1 MPHPSELELLVAIIV
16 SVHNSGVTNS
26 PLHHRQSI
34 SICWIIRMRW
44 LAVLGQFL
52 AAVVAYCLYDV
63 KVPWW
68 PISMVLGITVGS
80 NLLFPQYPKAILR
93 GWSLWL
99 DVILLS
105 VLIFFTGGPHNP
117 FTSFYLLHIALA
129 AMTLS
134 ARNLWSLVI
143 ACISCYSL
151 LFFQHRPVM
160 LGDMEIASGCESYS
174 WHLQGMLIAF
184 IVTACFIAAFV
195 SRMHRVLLDQDQ
207 ALETVRIEAEKNAR
221 FASLATL
228 SAGVAHELGSPLAT
242 ISLASSEL
250 LRTATPDV
258 IDDATLI
265 HEQAQRCRMILDQ
278 LNERNTFGIGD
289 PCVLVSASLLLDT
302 VLSKLPDNIKRRL
315 TTTAD
320 VQASWRLPLETTV
333 QAMMIL
339 IQNAAQADPRGGL
352 IEIHVKSR
360 DGGCHI
366 EVIDCGPEPSAEI
379 LARASEPFFTT
390 KAPGEGMGLG
400 LFLVHCLAQRLRG
413 EFRMQ
418 RSQEGR
424 THALLLLHS
433 PIATEL
439 P

>member
-1 MPHPSELELLVAIIV
+1 
-16 SVHNSGVTNS
+16 
-26 PLHHRQSI
+26 
-34 SICWIIRMRW
+34 MRW

-52 AAVVAYCLYDV
+52 AAVVAFSVYDV

-68 PISMVLGITVGS
+68 PISVVLGVTVVS
-80 NLLFPQYPKAILR
+80 NLLFPRCPKAILR

-99 DVILLS
+99 DALLLS

-129 AMTLS
+129 AMTLP

-143 ACISCYSL
+143 ACITSYSL

-160 LGDMEIASGCESYS
+160 IGDMQIASGCESYS

-195 SRMHRVLLDQDQ
+195 SRMHRILLEQDE
-207 ALETVRIEAEKNAR
+207 ALESARIEAEKNAR

-250 LRTATPDV
+250 LRSATSDIV
-258 IDDATLI
+258 EDATLI

-289 PCVLVSASLLLDT
+289 PCVIVDSAKLFDSAWA
-302 VLSKLPDNIKRRL
+302 KLPESIKMRL
-315 TTTAD
+315 KTTTDA
-320 VQASWRLPLETTV
+320 QASWRLPLDTTV

-339 IQNAAQADPRGGL
+339 LQNAAQADASGGMMEL
-352 IEIHVKSR
+352 HIKSH
-360 DGGCHI
+360 DGGCQI
-366 EVIDCGPEPSAEI
+366 EVMDAGPEPSATV

-390 KAPGEGMGLG
+390 KSPGEGMGLG
-400 LFLVHCLAQRLRG
+400 LFLVNCLAQRLHG
-413 EFRMQ
+413 EFSMHRMQ
-418 RSQEGR
+418 DHR
-424 THALLLLHS
+424 TCARLLLRS
-433 PIATEL
+433 PHASEL